1 MYDKNFLKRLD
12 LNRTKETYIKI
23 ISLTNEDL
31 PVEEITG
38 QATGGS
44 INIDGTS
51 SVRRS
56 CSLSMTAT
64 KEDNIIT
71 DKYWAYNHKFKL
83 QIGLKNTIDRTQPD
97 IIWFEQ
103 GVYIISNFSISESTS
118 NLTISIQG
126 KDKMC
131 RLDGTISGSL
141 PAQHDFGKE
150 EIENANGTI
159 SFNLLPLY
167 TIIREAV
174 HEYAQEPMRN
184 IIIND
189 LDDYG
194 YELMEYR
201 GEKPMYLFVQPG
213 NGNYPVVLN
222 ITLNG
227 DTKVKININETTF
240 CKLNEFEDKGYKF
253 YSLNALDRNYN
264 NDATQIILNPDN
276 NTGIGYVVKVQSGET
291 AGYHQIALTYANDL
305 ILNAGEPITIMLNKI
320 AEMLGNF
327 EYFYDTKGRFI
338 FQKKNNYIQELF
350 SPINGEIVEP
360 IAAITPYSYRFDD
373 KELITQINNTPNVE
387 NTKNDFAIW
396 GQRNGA
402 DGSIIAIHARYAVDK
417 KPERYH
423 RVYIQEFYDNLD
435 KNRKEE
441 KEASLMEIDNN
452 ANLTNDEKAKRKA
465 EIEKNYEL
473 KTEYWNSEK
482 EDMVFITR
490 AELLEEGETGFPCD
504 WRELLY
510 RMAVDYQRYREYSS
524 FLTELEK
531 ANPQF
536 IGGRTKYEQYY
547 TDILGFWRQLYNPTP
562 SEEEKKNYFDV
573 NGYDKK
579 GAGAY
584 WNKDVYLNPSNL
596 YFWFDFLDTE
606 GELGKYSANKIG
618 SRSKVINEPAI
629 KSIYYKETPE
639 VQFIILPT
647 EAKELTKNNAYTK
660 IQIQDNMTG
669 LFYRSTQGNAAVSRA
684 NELISEYT
692 ATAEGLNLTCIPI
705 YYLEPNTR
713 IYVDGI
719 GDCTLDRISYN
730 LSYNGTMSISGNKIL
745 KTFY

>member
-83 QIGLKNTIDRTQPD
+83 QIGLKNTIDRTQSD
-97 IIWFEQ
+97 IIWFDQ
-103 GVYIISNFSISESTS
+103 GIYIISNFSISESTS
-118 NLTISIQG
+118 SLTISIQG

-150 EIENANGTI
+150 EVENADGSI

-201 GEKPMYLFVQPG
+201 GEKPMYLFIKPG
-213 NGNYPVVLN
+213 DGNYPDVLN

-227 DTKVKININETTF
+227 DTKVKINETTF
-240 CKLNEFEDKGYKF
+240 CKLNEFENKGYKF
-253 YSLNALDRNYN
+253 YSLNTLDRNYN

-305 ILNAGEPITIMLNKI
+305 ILNAGEPITTMLNKI
-320 AEMLGNF
+320 TEMLGNF

-360 IAAITPYSYRFDD
+360 IAAITPYSYKFDD
-373 KELITQINNTPNVE
+373 KELITQISDTPNVE

-417 KPERYH
+417 KPTSYTTIAGKK
-423 RVYIQEFYDNLD
+423 YQD
-435 KNRKEE
+435 
-441 KEASLMEIDNN
+441 
-452 ANLTNDEKAKRKA
+452 
-465 EIEKNYEL
+465 
-473 KTEYWNSEK
+473 SEW
-482 EDMVFITR
+482 
-490 AELLEEGETGFPCD
+490 D
-504 WRELLY
+504 WRELIY
-510 RMAVDYQRYREYSS
+510 QMASDYQKNRENSS

-536 IGGRTKYEQYY
+536 IGGRTRYEQYY
-547 TDILGFWRQLYNPTP
+547 TDILSFWRQLYNPAP

-669 LFYRSTQGNAAVSRA
+669 LFYRSTQGNAAVSKA

-692 ATAEGLNLTCIPI
+692 ATAEGVNLTCIPI

>member
-83 QIGLKNTIDRTQPD
+83 QIGLKNTIDHTQPD
-97 IIWFEQ
+97 IIWFDQ

-118 NLTISIQG
+118 SLTISIQG

-150 EIENANGTI
+150 EIENADGTI
-159 SFNLLPLY
+159 SFNLLSLY

-201 GEKPMYLFVQPG
+201 GEKPMYLFVQSG
-213 NGNYPVVLN
+213 DGDYPDVLN

-227 DTKVKININETTF
+227 DTEVKININETTF

-253 YSLNALDRNYN
+253 YSLNTLDRNYN

-305 ILNAGEPITIMLNKI
+305 ILNAGEPITSMLNKI

-360 IAAITPYSYRFDD
+360 IAAITPYSYKFDD
-373 KELITQINNTPNVE
+373 KQLITQINDTPNVE

-417 KPERYH
+417 KPTSY
-423 RVYIQEFYDNLD
+423 VTIAGKKYQD
-435 KNRKEE
+435 
-441 KEASLMEIDNN
+441 
-452 ANLTNDEKAKRKA
+452 
-465 EIEKNYEL
+465 
-473 KTEYWNSEK
+473 SEW
-482 EDMVFITR
+482 
-490 AELLEEGETGFPCD
+490 D
-504 WRELLY
+504 WRELIY
-510 RMAVDYQRYREYSS
+510 QMASDYQKNRDNSS

-547 TDILGFWRQLYNPTP
+547 TDILSFWRQLYNPTP
-562 SEEEKKNYFDV
+562 SEEEKKNYFDI

-639 VQFIILPT
+639 VQFIISPT
-647 EAKELTKNNAYTK
+647 EAKELTRNNAYTK

-692 ATAEGLNLTCIPI
+692 ATAEGINLTCIPI

>member
-12 LNRTKETYIKI
+12 LNRTKETYIKV

-83 QIGLKNTIDRTQPD
+83 QIGLKNTIDRTQSD
-97 IIWFEQ
+97 IIWFDQ
-103 GVYIISNFSISESTS
+103 GIYIISNFSISESTS
-118 NLTISIQG
+118 SLTISIQG

-150 EIENANGTI
+150 EVENADGSI

-201 GEKPMYLFVQPG
+201 GEKPMYLFIKPG
-213 NGNYPVVLN
+213 DGDYPDVLN

-227 DTKVKININETTF
+227 DTKVKINETTF
-240 CKLNEFEDKGYKF
+240 CKLNEFENKGYKF
-253 YSLNALDRNYN
+253 YSLNTLDRNYN

-291 AGYHQIALTYANDL
+291 AGYHQITLTYANDL
-305 ILNAGEPITIMLNKI
+305 ILNAGEPITTMLNKI
-320 AEMLGNF
+320 TEMLGNF

-350 SPINGEIVEP
+350 SPVNGEIVEP
-360 IAAITPYSYRFDD
+360 IAAITPYSYKFDD
-373 KELITQINNTPNVE
+373 KELITQISDTPNVE

-417 KPERYH
+417 KPTSYTTIAGKK
-423 RVYIQEFYDNLD
+423 YQD
-435 KNRKEE
+435 
-441 KEASLMEIDNN
+441 
-452 ANLTNDEKAKRKA
+452 
-465 EIEKNYEL
+465 
-473 KTEYWNSEK
+473 SEW
-482 EDMVFITR
+482 
-490 AELLEEGETGFPCD
+490 D
-504 WRELLY
+504 WRELIY
-510 RMAVDYQRYREYSS
+510 QMASDYQKNRENSS
-524 FLTELEK
+524 FLTDLEK
-531 ANPQF
+531 LNPQY
-536 IGGRTKYEQYY
+536 IGGYTKYEQYY
-547 TDILGFWRQLYNPTP
+547 TDILSFWRQLYNPTP
-562 SEEEKKNYFDV
+562 SEEEKINYFDSK
-573 NGYDKK
+573 GYDGK
-579 GAGAY
+579 GTGAY

-647 EAKELTKNNAYTK
+647 EAKELTKNTAYTK

-669 LFYRSTQGNAAVSRA
+669 LFYRSTQGNAAVSKA

-692 ATAEGLNLTCIPI
+692 ATAEGVNLTCIPI

-713 IYVDGI
+713 IYVNGI

>member
-83 QIGLKNTIDRTQPD
+83 QIGLKNTIDSTQPD
-97 IIWFEQ
+97 IIWFDQ

-118 NLTISIQG
+118 SLTVSIQG

-150 EIENANGTI
+150 EIENADGTI

-213 NGNYPVVLN
+213 DGNYPDVLN

-227 DTKVKININETTF
+227 DTEVKINETTF

-276 NTGIGYVVKVQSGET
+276 NTGIGCVVKVQSGET

-305 ILNAGEPITIMLNKI
+305 ILNAGEPITTMLNKI

-360 IAAITPYSYRFDD
+360 IAAITPYSYKFDD
-373 KELITQINNTPNVE
+373 KELITQISDTPNVE

-417 KPERYH
+417 KPTSYTTIAGKK
-423 RVYIQEFYDNLD
+423 YQD
-435 KNRKEE
+435 
-441 KEASLMEIDNN
+441 
-452 ANLTNDEKAKRKA
+452 
-465 EIEKNYEL
+465 
-473 KTEYWNSEK
+473 SEW
-482 EDMVFITR
+482 
-490 AELLEEGETGFPCD
+490 D
-504 WRELLY
+504 WRELIY
-510 RMAVDYQRYREYSS
+510 QMASDYQKNRENSS

-536 IGGRTKYEQYY
+536 IGGRTRYEQYY
-547 TDILGFWRQLYNPTP
+547 TDILSFWRQLYNPTP
-562 SEEEKKNYFDV
+562 SEEEKKNYFDA

-647 EAKELTKNNAYTK
+647 EIKELTKNNAYTK

-692 ATAEGLNLTCIPI
+692 ATAEGVDLTCIPI

>member
-97 IIWFEQ
+97 IIWFDQ

-118 NLTISIQG
+118 SLTISIQG

-150 EIENANGTI
+150 EIENADGTI

-201 GEKPMYLFVQPG
+201 GEKPMYLFVQSG
-213 NGNYPVVLN
+213 DGDYPDVLN

-253 YSLNALDRNYN
+253 YSLNTLDRNYN

-291 AGYHQIALTYANDL
+291 AGYHQITLTYANDL
-305 ILNAGEPITIMLNKI
+305 ILNAGEPITTMLNKI
-320 AEMLGNF
+320 TEMLGNF

-360 IAAITPYSYRFDD
+360 IAAITPYSYKFDD
-373 KELITQINNTPNVE
+373 KELITQINDTPNVE
-387 NTKNDFAIW
+387 STKNDFAIW
-396 GQRNGA
+396 GHRNGA

-417 KPERYH
+417 KPTSYTTITGKK
-423 RVYIQEFYDNLD
+423 YQD
-435 KNRKEE
+435 
-441 KEASLMEIDNN
+441 
-452 ANLTNDEKAKRKA
+452 
-465 EIEKNYEL
+465 
-473 KTEYWNSEK
+473 SEW
-482 EDMVFITR
+482 
-490 AELLEEGETGFPCD
+490 D
-504 WRELLY
+504 WRELIY
-510 RMAVDYQRYREYSS
+510 QMASDYQKNRENSS

-536 IGGRTKYEQYY
+536 IGGRTRYEQYY
-547 TDILGFWRQLYNPTP
+547 TDILSFWRQLYNPAP

-573 NGYDKK
+573 NGYDEK

-596 YFWFDFLDTE
+596 CFWFDFLDTE

-692 ATAEGLNLTCIPI
+692 ATAEGVNLTCIPI

>member
-1 MYDKNFLKRLD
+1 MYDKNFLKQLD

-83 QIGLKNTIDRTQPD
+83 QVGLKNIIDRTQPD
-97 IIWFEQ
+97 IIWFDQ

-118 NLTISIQG
+118 SLTISIQG

-150 EIENANGTI
+150 EIENADGTI

-213 NGNYPVVLN
+213 DGDYPDVLN

-227 DTKVKININETTF
+227 DIEVKINETTF
-240 CKLNEFEDKGYKF
+240 CKLNEFEDRGYKF

-276 NTGIGYVVKVQSGET
+276 NTGIGCVVKVQSGET
-291 AGYHQIALTYANDL
+291 AGYHQITLTYANDL
-305 ILNAGEPITIMLNKI
+305 ILNAGEPITTMLNKI
-320 AEMLGNF
+320 TEMLGNF

-373 KELITQINNTPNVE
+373 KQLITQINNTPNVE

-402 DGSIIAIHARYAVDK
+402 DGSIIAIYARYAVDK
-417 KPERYH
+417 KP
-423 RVYIQEFYDNLD
+423 
-435 KNRKEE
+435 
-441 KEASLMEIDNN
+441 ASYVTLAGKKYQD
-452 ANLTNDEKAKRKA
+452 
-465 EIEKNYEL
+465 
-473 KTEYWNSEK
+473 SEW
-482 EDMVFITR
+482 
-490 AELLEEGETGFPCD
+490 D
-504 WRELLY
+504 WRELIY
-510 RMAVDYQRYREYSS
+510 QMASDYQKNRENSS
-524 FLTELEK
+524 FLIELEK

-536 IGGRTKYEQYY
+536 IGGRTRYEQYY
-547 TDILGFWRQLYNPTP
+547 TDILSFWRQLYNPTP
-562 SEEEKKNYFDV
+562 SEGEKKNYFDV

-692 ATAEGLNLTCIPI
+692 ATAEGVNLTCIPI